1 MRKYTVPSL
10 LLAAAFLCANVAG
23 AADAKPAAKPAKYS
37 VAGKPAAAKSHTASG
52 TIDSFDAAANTLT
65 VKGAKSTWTFSVSDA
80 KVWSGTKSVGVED
93 LSSHS
98 GAHVTVKYADQGGQ
112 KVASS
117 VRIAA
122 AAKHTASKK

>member
-1 MRKYTVPSL
+1 MRKFTVPSL
-10 LLAAAFLCANVAG
+10 LLAAAFACANVAG
-23 AADAKPAAKPAKYS
+23 AAETKHASKSA
-37 VAGKPAAAKSHTASG
+37 VASKPAAAKPKAHTATG
-52 TIDSFDAAANTLT
+52 TIESFDASAHTLT
-65 VKGAKSTWTFSVSDA
+65 VKGTKSTWTFSVSDA

-98 GAHVTVKYADQGGQ
+98 GAHVTVKYADQDGQ

-122 AAKHTASKK
+122 AKHASMK

>member
-1 MRKYTVPSL
+1 MRKFTVPSL
-10 LLAAAFLCANVAG
+10 LIAAAFACANVAA
-23 AADAKPAAKPAKYS
+23 AADAKPAAKPA
-37 VAGKPAAAKSHTASG
+37 AAAKAAPMKSHTASG

-65 VKGAKSTWTFSVSDA
+65 VKGSKSTWTFSVSDA

-98 GAHVTVKYADQGGQ
+98 GAHVTVKYAEQGGQ

-117 VRIAA
+117 VHIA
-122 AAKHTASKK
+122 AAKHTALKTK